1 MLDTIHA
8 RYQAKRLGL
17 LGSQSMGAVGTIFG
31 KQKGRR
37 MIRWIWSR
45 FMKWGWDF
53 NHNLREEDMPIPS
66 SRGLAKA
73 RLIRGSDD
81 IDSEQGLNITVRNA
95 MGGKIVTFRQY
106 DHKTDRHTHR
116 LYVIHDELDFER
128 ELGKM
133 ITLESMRG

>member
-1 MLDTIHA
+1 
-8 RYQAKRLGL
+8 
-17 LGSQSMGAVGTIFG
+17 
-31 KQKGRR
+31 
-37 MIRWIWSR
+37 
-45 FMKWGWDF
+45 MKWGWDF
-53 NHNLREEDMPIPS
+53 NRDLRGDVPETMS

-106 DHKTDRHTHR
+106 DHKTDRHSHR
-116 LYVIHDELDFER
+116 LYVVPDELDFER